1 MPPKRAPKSTT
12 TSKPS
17 APSVKAE
24 LPIPAVFVKTNI
36 TRPTGSG
43 LKPGRASKTFTKAE
57 ATIETVAM
65 PTAVEKI
72 DIEANLNRLK
82 GIKPG
87 VIVSL
92 VMSIATAEEIQGF
105 GRCEIKESKMETA
118 TSCVLDPAM
127 GPAFKAGPACTKC
140 QGNIK
145 TCPGHFGF
153 FTLAVPIYNPA
164 YIAHVQKI
172 MNLFCFECWRHSKR
186 EVDNFVIKYKMEHTE
201 AFDMSKFSQNA
212 TEEER
217 RAESE
222 KIQIDLT
229 KEALQNSP
237 VKFKIIPLFDPLT
250 AELNWPDILGYRR
263 LNLID
268 QTKKSSKCACDVAKV
283 TYKVVN
289 DHYIEQRL
297 DSKDKTQDVLMN
309 PREIQDFFEAIDNDV
324 DERGVNR
331 RWARKLGLGENK
343 LKALVMNN
351 FPVLPNT
358 QRPSEKEADGT
369 NKHHPL
375 TIQYAS
381 IINDNQILTNAIQG
395 SGSSYPAFDVMQN
408 KDVSSQTK
416 GRGKKVDEPE
426 KRTSL
431 KSYYDDMNRKIY
443 ALFYAKDEKS
453 EEGFDY
459 ERSGSSVPVSLTTI
473 TNGKYGLLRKDIM
486 GKPSDFSGRAVVI
499 GDPNIDVDEVG
510 ISRVFADAVTIPES
524 ILTEQDIERWSAE
537 LPKEGP
543 DGRMQMGLVT
553 RVEKGRTKI
562 FVNPDTK
569 VVLKIGDQ
577 IRRKLVEGDI
587 IVLSRQPVLHKGG
600 LMGFRARIF
609 EGGGNVLRINP
620 AVTGPFNADFDGDE
634 MNFAVPQDLKTRNET
649 ARIMMVTNCL
659 RGDQYS
665 SPWVGLIQ
673 NTIIASATLTL
684 PETIVEDSLKFAM
697 WTDATE
703 TYQKRN
709 PNGVFRTSEAEFQK
723 ELFEYRT
730 PINPV
735 SGRAVISYFFPR
747 NFRYERREKG
757 KEPVIIERGLLI
769 SGVLTKAD
777 LGKTSNG
784 IIDAMLEQPGYGAET
799 VIVFLSAITRG
810 LYTFIHA
817 NGSTLGAGD
826 CKLQKL
832 WDPVKKSF
840 SIDPQETINDLI
852 EGAKMAVVKLQEAG
866 GSGGWSR
873 DLAEKEIRDKL
884 SELSD
889 RVNAVVK
896 AGGVDIIALKNQ
908 LEAERTNTK
917 LNDAVQLALQRLP
930 NELNPDDNKVI
941 QEAIELKV
949 IEDSVESYE
958 RTIGSLVKRIKTGKS
973 GSKGVKDLDDVTLI
987 KETIVLKIIGQ
998 QISALDDDAIREH
1011 KFSSMSFRLP
1021 EPKVIREALIKV
1033 IQEAVN
1039 TRMFITGASKFSN
1052 RFLLIVNSGAKGTAT
1067 NASQILGLVGQQ
1079 EFEGARFQPQGA
1091 LKRTMP
1097 FYQPGEIDAIS
1108 QGMCFSSFA
1117 NGLTLAEYL
1126 QHAMASRGNIV
1137 ESNLK
1142 PAITGYFYRRAM
1154 IIMGDIRAASD
1165 GSARDEIGRI
1175 VQFSYGGDMFD
1186 PRRLINVGK
1195 GSDPQFIN
1203 ADMAAQS
1210 IRTAQGKTEFN
1221 KNQL

>member
-1 MPPKRAPKSTT
+1 MPPKRAPKKAT
-12 TSKPS
+12 TSKPT

-24 LPIPAVFVKTNI
+24 VPIPGVFVKTNI

-43 LKPGRASKTFTKAE
+43 LRPARAPKTFGDQKPE
-57 ATIETVAM
+57 IETVAL
-65 PTAVEKI
+65 PTTVEKL
-72 DIEANLNRLK
+72 DIRSGLNRLK

-87 VIVSL
+87 VVVSL
-92 VMSIATAEEIQGF
+92 VMSIATAEEIQGS
-105 GRCEIKESKMETA
+105 GRCEIKESKMETS
-118 TSCVLDPAM
+118 TGCVLDPAM
-127 GPAFKAGPACTKC
+127 GPAFKAGPACSKC

-172 MNLFCFECWRHSKR
+172 MNLFCFECWRQSKN
-186 EVDNFVIKYKMEHTE
+186 EVYKFVNEYKAQHTS
-201 AFDMSKFSQNA
+201 AYDMSKFADA
-212 TEEER
+212 TDEEK
-217 RAESE
+217 RAEAE

-229 KEALQNSP
+229 EEALRNSP
-237 VKFKIIPLFDPLT
+237 VKFKIMPLFDPLT
-250 AELNWPDILGYRR
+250 VELNWPDILGYRR

-268 QTKKSSKCACDVAKV
+268 QTKRSAKCACDLAKV

-297 DSKDKTQDVLMN
+297 EGKDRDQDVLMN

-331 RWARKLGLGENK
+331 HWSRKLGLGLGENK
-343 LKALVMNN
+343 LKAMIMTH

-358 QRPSEKEADGT
+358 QRPSEKEADD
-369 NKHHPL
+369 KDRHHPL
-375 TIQYAS
+375 TVQYAS
-381 IINDNQILTNAIQG
+381 IINDNQILANAIGG
-395 SGSSYPAFDVMQN
+395 SGSLYPAFDTMQN
-408 KDVSSQTK
+408 KDVGTQTK
-416 GRGKKVDEPE
+416 GRGKKINEPE

-510 ISRVFADAVTIPES
+510 ISRVFADSVTIPES
-524 ILTEQDIERWSAE
+524 IISEEDIEKWSGE
-537 LPKEGP
+537 LPKAGV
-543 DGRMQMGLVT
+543 DGKMEMRLIT
-553 RVEKGRTKI
+553 RVDRGRAKI
-562 FVNPDTK
+562 FVTPETK
-569 VVLKIGDQ
+569 VILKIGD
-577 IRRKLVEGDI
+577 IVRRKLVDGDI

-600 LMGFRARIF
+600 LMGFRARVF
-609 EGGGNVLRINP
+609 NEGGNVLRINP

-673 NTIIASATLTL
+673 NTIISSAILTRAD
-684 PETIVEDSLKFAM
+684 TIVEEGLKFAM

-703 TYQKRN
+703 TYQRRN
-709 PNGVFRTSEAEFQK
+709 PNGVFRTSEADFQR

-757 KEPVIIERGLLI
+757 KEPIIIEKGLLI

-817 NGSTLGAGD
+817 QGSTIGAGD

-840 SIDPQETINDLI
+840 SIDPQDTIDGLL
-852 EGAKMAVVKLQEAG
+852 EDAKKAVVKLQESA
-866 GSGGWSR
+866 GSG
-873 DLAEKEIRDKL
+873 DLGRHAEKEIRDKL
-884 SELSD
+884 SELGD
-889 RVNAVVK
+889 RVNAIAK
-896 AGGVDIIALKNQ
+896 AGGVDIVALKNR
-908 LEAERTNTK
+908 LESERTNVK
-917 LNDAVQLALQRLP
+917 LNDAMQLATMSLP
-930 NELNPDDNKVI
+930 EELNMEDKAL
-941 QEAIELKV
+941 QEVIELK
-949 IEDSVESYE
+949 IIDESPESYA
-958 RTIGSLVKRIKTGKS
+958 RAIADLAKRIKTGKL
-973 GSKGVKDLDDVTLI
+973 GSKGAKDLDDITLVR
-987 KETIVLKIIGQ
+987 ETLLLKCVGQ
-998 QISALDDDAIREH
+998 QLSTLTDAQIKAHE
-1011 KFSSMSFRLP
+1011 FNSMSFKLP
-1021 EPKVIREALIKV
+1021 EPKVIREALVKIV
-1033 IQEAVN
+1033 QEAIN
-1039 TRMFITGASKFSN
+1039 TRMFITGANQFSN
-1052 RFLLIVNSGAKGTAT
+1052 RFLLIVYSGAKGTAT
-1067 NASQILGLVGQQ
+1067 NYAQVLGLVGQQ

-1097 FYQPGEIDAIS
+1097 FYQPGEVDPVS

-1154 IIMGDIRAASD
+1154 IMMGDIRAAAD
-1165 GSARDEIGRI
+1165 GSARDEVGRI
-1175 VQFSYGGDMFD
+1175 VQFAYGGDGFD

-1203 ADMAAQS
+1203 VDMAAQS
-1210 IRTAQGKTEFN
+1210 IRTAEGKTEFN
-1221 KNQL
+1221 KNLL